1 MEKIVMRK
9 FVSYLKLPIFFCSL
23 ILLPGPHPCFAQ
35 TSGQAAGQQASAA
48 DQQIPPAVAKKLEAM
63 EARIE
68 QLEAELK
75 ARPVEAPLSAK
86 ASTPV
91 PPAPPVATSSSST
104 AATST
109 PLTAQ
114 AQSEQAA
121 AQSPAAPGGKV
132 EPFSDAD
139 WTWLN
144 GNPRTKDIYWDT
156 KFFTPE
162 IRTDTDYVFDFNHPT
177 DHSMGGSSELFRSQE
192 VQLEQLGIGGDF
204 HYDNVRARFMT
215 QFGMY
220 SATTPRNDPARDTGS
235 GISSVLIAIC
245 QKRTVVTTSTH

>member
-91 PPAPPVATSSSST
+91 PPAPPVATYSSDLHTINCAS
-104 AATST
+104 AERAGGG
-109 PLTAQ
+109 AI
-114 AQSEQAA
+114 
-121 AQSPAAPGGKV
+121 PG
-132 EPFSDAD
+132 
-139 WTWLN
+139 
-144 GNPRTKDIYWDT
+144 
-156 KFFTPE
+156 
-162 IRTDTDYVFDFNHPT
+162 
-177 DHSMGGSSELFRSQE
+177 RS
-192 VQLEQLGIGGDF
+192 G
-204 HYDNVRARFMT
+204 R
-215 QFGMY
+215 
-220 SATTPRNDPARDTGS
+220 
-235 GISSVLIAIC
+235 
-245 QKRTVVTTSTH
+245 